1 MADLVRAEST
11 ESIPEA
17 DPTPE
22 YDVVPNTADYIL
34 KGGKM
39 KGPSTSYGPEQ
50 LFLMRNWYKVFRQ
63 YKDFMVE

>member
-1 MADLVRAEST
+1 MAALVRADST
-11 ESIPEA
+11 ESIPEV

-50 LFLMRNWYKVFRQ
+50 LFLMRN
-63 YKDFMVE
+63 